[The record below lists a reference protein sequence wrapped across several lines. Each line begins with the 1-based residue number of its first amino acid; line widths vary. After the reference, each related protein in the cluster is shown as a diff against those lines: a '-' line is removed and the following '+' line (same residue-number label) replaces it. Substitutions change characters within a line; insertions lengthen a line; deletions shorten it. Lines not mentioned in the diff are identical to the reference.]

1 MRTRADELYDKM
13 VVEGES
19 FWSAVHPLFTARDMT
34 RDDMRTI
41 ISRGLTQTRGSYR
54 LVLQLFNMPAEDYK
68 AFLNFLRKHQCHM
81 PFFKFRCLP
90 PPAARR
96 DDRDT
101 PAGASLIGSVPTVN
115 RTPSWSRCPS
125 QGRRGQ
131 DSRLSI
137 PRTLAAR

>member
-1 MRTRADELYDKM
+1 MGASSRRAAVPAGAAAPVRSRADELYDRM
-13 VVEGES
+13 VVHGES

-34 RDDMRTI
+34 RDDMRAI

-90 PPAARR
+90 SPSASESAEAPAQPHAAR
-96 DDRDT
+96 
-101 PAGASLIGSVPTVN
+101 
-115 RTPSWSRCPS
+115 
-125 QGRRGQ
+125 
-131 DSRLSI
+131 
-137 PRTLAAR
+137 LA